1 MIVEATIID
10 GPVQPLAALDVPHRD
25 EVGAALVFDGIVR
38 RTENGRPLV
47 ALDYEAYDGMA
58 QRELL
63 AVAASVAATHRV
75 LSFRVWHSRGRVPV
89 GAASLRVEI
98 HSRHRKES
106 LAAMD
111 QFIDRLKRDVP
122 IWKRAIFAAD
132 EPT

>member
-10 GPVQPLAALDVPHRD
+10 GPIPPLAALDTPLRD

-38 RTENGRPLV
+38 HTEDGRPLV

-58 QRELL
+58 KRELL
-63 AVAASVAATHRV
+63 AVAVSVAAAHGV

-89 GAASLRVEI
+89 GAASLRVVI

-111 QFIDRLKRDVP
+111 EFIDRLKRDVP
-122 IWKRAIFAAD
+122 IWKHAVFAAD
-132 EPT
+132 GPT